1 MGLDHLLDLLQKSP
15 ASFPHK
21 SVYNT
26 STKFNKYISMILHVH
41 ASQAW
46 CRSTYLIHIWIP
58 SFFSDS
64 LGAEDLAHAGTTGTS
79 IPELVSS
86 SGAWWSKV
94 SDFWGYPMQNWENQA
109 WLSVIIIIY
118 QPILLV
124 TWPSCLCFT
133 QQKMSKRQVTSSLH
147 GDSARWTKRKA
158 SSPMDD
164 RDLYHTLIV
173 GCWYSQWFLGPSC
186 WLVLS
191 IFDLGQVSG

>member
-26 STKFNKYISMILHVH
+26 STKFNKYISMIRDVH

-64 LGAEDLAHAGTTGTS
+64 LGAEDLAHPGTTGTS

-118 QPILLV
+118 QPFSWSHGHLV
-124 TWPSCLCFT
+124 YVSPNKKW
-133 QQKMSKRQVTSSLH
+133 Q
-147 GDSARWTKRKA
+147 SARPLPPWMTGTCTI
-158 SSPMDD
+158 
-164 RDLYHTLIV
+164 H
-173 GCWYSQWFLGPSC
+173 W
-186 WLVLS
+186 
-191 IFDLGQVSG
+191 